1 MKALNTYPL
10 TAKPFAVIENRISA
24 ALAVDKLLYGVTY
37 DREARLEP
45 LGADMLPF
53 IQPVN
58 ASYSEKIF
66 AGGHNNQNNPNY
78 THWNTVADGRVSLLV
93 AGRREYGLVQR
104 STGDAEDG
112 KGILEWIARLQDA
125 IELDATGLVDPFL
138 EGSLSRPVA
147 FSIQNNYISDLSF
160 VLLLDVS
167 FQTNIFLRG
176 QRTP

>member
-1 MKALNTYPL
+1 MKALNTYPA
-10 TAKPFAVIENRISA
+10 TAQPFAVIENRISA
-24 ALAVDKLLYGVTY
+24 ALVSGKLLYGVTY
-37 DREARLEP
+37 DREAHLEP

-66 AGGHNNQNNPNY
+66 AGGYDNPN
-78 THWNTVADGRVSLLV
+78 HLNEWNTVADGKVSLLV

-112 KGILEWIARLQDA
+112 RGVLEWIARLQDA
-125 IELDATGLVDPFL
+125 IELDSAGVVDPFL
-138 EGSLSRPVA
+138 EGSLSKPVS

-167 FQTNIFLRG
+167 FQTNIFFRG

>member
-1 MKALNTYPL
+1 MKDLNTYPL
-10 TAKPFAVIENRISA
+10 TAQPFAVIENRISA

-66 AGGHNNQNNPNY
+66 AGGHSNPN
-78 THWNTVADGRVSLLV
+78 HLNEWHTVADGRVSLLV

-125 IELDATGLVDPFL
+125 IELDATGVVDPFL
-138 EGSLSRPVA
+138 EGSLSRPVS

>member
-10 TAKPFAVIENRISA
+10 TAQPFAVIENRISA

-66 AGGHNNQNNPNY
+66 AGGHSNPN
-78 THWNTVADGRVSLLV
+78 HLNEWHTVADGRVSLLV

-125 IELDATGLVDPFL
+125 IELDATGVVDPFL
-138 EGSLSRPVA
+138 EGSLSRPVS